1 LTVLSFQLK
10 KLSIEDLLSAAERA
24 FVRSQKFSSDTQEP
38 KKTSSWSIDSLWN
51 SKTAETAAR
60 KLAEFGMCRA
70 CTKKLDP
77 PILERIIVN
86 WLNLFKDPKDS
97 DLDLDVE
104 KFSSLGEKTGLVYQI
119 AFQIYQK
126 VNSG

>member
-1 LTVLSFQLK
+1 MK
-10 KLSIEDLLSAAERA
+10 A
-24 FVRSQKFSSDTQEP
+24 VRKF
-38 KKTSSWSIDSLWN
+38 
-51 SKTAETAAR
+51 
-60 KLAEFGMCRA
+60 AEFAMCRA
-70 CTKKLDP
+70 CKQQLDP
-77 PILERIIVN
+77 PILQRIIDN

-126 VNSG
+126 VMIVVIQKLDIRNPEEQPFVCDRSGREVYTVGI